1 MNLLQDMEYHQLES
15 QAIRIPHHMI
25 SNGYLPREFH
35 PLLAELPHVLV
46 DPHLVKTDSHSK
58 AHLQDHP
65 LHLVVIRI
73 EMVEEA
79 EVTITRE
86 AATKRGVDP
95 LIKTVVV
102 PLIKTVVVITG
113 TTITGIIGMRNP
125 NGIIG
130 IITEIIIIIRDV
142 PANFSLSMAL
152 VVMEIVADLHT
163 NNNLLET
170 RWMF

>member
-1 MNLLQDMEYHQLES
+1 
-15 QAIRIPHHMI
+15 
-25 SNGYLPREFH
+25 
-35 PLLAELPHVLV
+35 VV
-46 DPHLVKTDSHSK
+46 DLKGKEGT
-58 AHLQDHP
+58 QDHIQP
-65 LHLVVIRI
+65 LFHKLVSHFVGKYTFEILRTRSDYVHI
-73 EMVEEA
+73 DL
-79 EVTITRE
+79 TIFSFYF
-86 AATKRGVDP
+86 
-95 LIKTVVV
+95 L
-102 PLIKTVVVITG
+102 G